1 MNLEELRGKLS
12 YQGLLLG
19 GVVLITTAVLA
30 FASRLTE
37 ADIRAAET
45 RDLKQSLA
53 IVLPGQYDNDIT
65 KDVLVLPGAEGEVT
79 VYRARHAGKVDAVVY
94 RVIGHGYAGPIICVM
109 GVSREGKILGVRV
122 LKHSETPG
130 LGDKIDAV
138 KSKWIFSF
146 EGRFLGDP
154 VAEKWGVKKDGGV
167 FDQFAG
173 ATITPR
179 GVVKA
184 VKGGLEFF
192 DKQRAQLFDD
202 SVPKEIS
209 HE

>member
-19 GVVLITTAVLA
+19 GVALLTSGALA
-30 FASRLTE
+30 LAARATE
-37 ADIRAAET
+37 ADIRAAEM

-65 KDVLVLPGAEGEVT
+65 QDTLVLSGPEGDVT
-79 VYRARHAGKVDAVVY
+79 VYRARHGNQVDAVVY
-94 RVIGHGYAGPIICVM
+94 RVVGHGYAGAIVCVM

-130 LGDKIDAV
+130 LGDKIEPG
-138 KSKWIFSF
+138 KSKWIYDFD
-146 EGRFLGDP
+146 GKYLGDP
-154 VAEKWGVKKDGGV
+154 AAEKWAVKKDGGV

-192 DKQRAQLFDD
+192 DKERAKLLDETGGK
-202 SVPKEIS
+202 S
-209 HE
+209 

>member
-19 GVVLITTAVLA
+19 GVVLITTTVLA

-138 KSKWIFSF
+138 KSKWIFNF
-146 EGRFLGDP
+146 EGKYLGDP

>member
-122 LKHSETPG
+122 LKHGETPG

-138 KSKWIFSF
+138 KSKWIFNF
-146 EGRFLGDP
+146 EGKYLGDP

>member
-19 GVVLITTAVLA
+19 GVALLTSGALA
-30 FASRLTE
+30 LASRATE
-37 ADIRAAET
+37 ADIRAAEM

-65 KDVLVLPGAEGEVT
+65 QDTLVLSGPEGDVT
-79 VYRARHAGKVDAVVY
+79 VYRARHGNQVDAVVY
-94 RVIGHGYAGPIICVM
+94 RVVGHGYAGAIVCVM

-130 LGDKIDAV
+130 LGDKIEPGKA
-138 KSKWIFSF
+138 KWIYDFD
-146 EGRFLGDP
+146 GKYLGDP
-154 VAEKWGVKKDGGV
+154 AAEKWAVKKDGGV

-179 GVVKA
+179 AVVKA

-192 DKQRAQLFDD
+192 DKERAKLLDETGGK
-202 SVPKEIS
+202 P
-209 HE
+209 